1 MSERTL
7 IAILLGASGGGI
19 GVLVAKATGITSWL
33 DAKLF
38 IAIGVVVGLGAAK
51 VLEAA
56 RRKSK

>member
-7 IAILLGASGGGI
+7 IAVLLGASGAGI
-19 GVLVAKATGITSWL
+19 GVLVAKAMGITSWL

-38 IAIGVVVGLGAAK
+38 IVIGVVVGLAAAK